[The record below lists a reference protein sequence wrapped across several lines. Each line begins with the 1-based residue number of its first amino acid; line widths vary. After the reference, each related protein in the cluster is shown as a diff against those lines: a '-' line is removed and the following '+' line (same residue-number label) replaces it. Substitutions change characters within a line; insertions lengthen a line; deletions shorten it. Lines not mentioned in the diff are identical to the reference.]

1 MALTCKNCG
10 GNIVYDRNNRTVYCE
25 ACGHKFDL
33 LSVDLQDASILQDL
47 NISKNQISVYRK
59 AIRFSD
65 PMSNEALADLEKEI
79 SDKFTELKTAYDKA
93 AIITV
98 LDSLI
103 VERNKITKSFK

>member
-1 MALTCKNCG
+1 MN
-10 GNIVYDRNNRTVYCE
+10 
-25 ACGHKFDL
+25 
-33 LSVDLQDASILQDL
+33 
-47 NISKNQISVYRK
+47 
-59 AIRFSD
+59 
-65 PMSNEALADLEKEI
+65 NEALADLEKEI